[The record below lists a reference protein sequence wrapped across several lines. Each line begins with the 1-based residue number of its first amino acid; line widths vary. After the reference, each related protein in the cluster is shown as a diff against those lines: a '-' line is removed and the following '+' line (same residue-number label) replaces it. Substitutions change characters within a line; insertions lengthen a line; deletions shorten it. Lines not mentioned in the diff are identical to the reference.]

1 MFLCVIYYKDTM
13 KSAISS
19 GKYLSSQQNS
29 HLGTKYS
36 YKSMQVYKTCK
47 IQTNI
52 LQEKRYKPLTL

>member
-1 MFLCVIYYKDTM
+1 M

-19 GKYLSSQQNS
+19 GKYLHFQQNS

-36 YKSMQVYKTCK
+36 YKSMQVHKTCK

-52 LQEKRYKPLTL
+52 LQEKKYKASIINAFWVTDSA